1 MIERFKVEGVAYVV
15 SYDEVRSIFTFYID
29 VLNSDYNVAPLSR
42 EARMWGDV
50 SPDTVWTKTDV
61 KDVFKIKHHI
71 VEFIDHALRRF
82 EPHYFR
88 FSANEAI
95 KVPVYRRIAAKLAK
109 KYGYALYEHEGYV
122 FDFYRE
128 N

>member
-61 KDVFKIKHHI
+61 KDV
-71 VEFIDHALRRF
+71 LRLNTTLSSLLITHCVDSSRTTSGSQRTRQSKSQF
-82 EPHYFR
+82 
-88 FSANEAI
+88 
-95 KVPVYRRIAAKLAK
+95 IAA
-109 KYGYALYEHEGYV
+109 
-122 FDFYRE
+122 
-128 N
+128 